1 MPAGS
6 DGIMT
11 ATSTT
16 SSVAGALQDAFGRVH
31 RSLRVSVTD
40 RCNLRCL
47 YCMPDDGI
55 RWFDNSR
62 ILSYEEIGRVVS
74 VMATLGVREVR
85 LTGGEPLLRKDLPVL
100 ARMIAGIE
108 GIEDLSVTTNG
119 LLLRA
124 LAGPLL
130 RSGVKRFN
138 VHLDSLEPATFEV
151 ASRRNGLALVLEGLE
166 ELERLGAVPIKVN
179 VVLIRGVN
187 DHEILAFADLARR
200 RPFQVRFIEVMPL
213 GGGEPIEI
221 GALVPGHE
229 VRRRIEEAHPL
240 EPVGRERP
248 SAPATVF
255 RFRDG
260 VGDIGFINPVTE
272 PFCGDC
278 DRVRLTAD
286 GMFRNCLFARAE
298 TDLKSIMRNG
308 GSDAEIA
315 AAIRTGVASK
325 GPGGCLDL
333 KPYYG
338 DRLPRKMWQIG
349 G

>member
-1 MPAGS
+1 
-6 DGIMT
+6 MT
-11 ATSTT
+11 TT
-16 SSVAGALQDAFGRVH
+16 FRTPPVAGALEDSFGRVA

-47 YCMPDDGI
+47 YCMPEDGI
-55 RWFDNSR
+55 RWFEKSR
-62 ILSYEEIGRVVS
+62 ILSYEEIRRIVS
-74 VMATLGVREVR
+74 VLASLGVREVR
-85 LTGGEPLLRKDLPVL
+85 LTGGEPLLRRDLPVL
-100 ARMIAGIE
+100 ARMIADIE
-108 GIEDLSVTTNG
+108 GIEDLAVTTNG
-119 LLLRA
+119 LLLRP

-130 RSGVKRFN
+130 EAGVKRFN
-138 VHLDSLEPATFEV
+138 VHLDSLEPSTFKV
-151 ASRRNGLALVLEGLE
+151 ASRREDHALVLEGLE

-179 VVLIRGVN
+179 VVLMRGVN
-187 DHEILAFADLARR
+187 DHEILVFAELARR
-200 RPFQVRFIEVMPL
+200 RPYQVRFIELMPL
-213 GGGEPIEI
+213 GGGEAMEIE
-221 GALVPGHE
+221 ALVPGHE
-229 VRRRIEEAHPL
+229 VRRRIEEAYPL

-286 GMFRNCLFARAE
+286 GMFRNCLFARVE
-298 TDLKSIMRNG
+298 TDLKAILRG
-308 GSDAEIA
+308 GGTDAEIA
-315 AAIRTGVASK
+315 AAVGAGVASK

-333 KPYYG
+333 KPYYS
-338 DRLPRKMWQIG
+338 DRLARKMWQIG